1 MHNSKQ
7 HQQPGTMHG
16 KEFAQKHRIY
26 YVNKFLIVNIVFTE
40 LFYFNCSTQESAPDI
55 SDILREKQYFWAN
68 M

>member
-16 KEFAQKHRIY
+16 KEFAQKYRIY

-55 SDILREKQYFWAN
+55 SDTLHEKQYFWAN